1 MAAKTCSEVGGTVR
15 QGGPLLSPYI
25 LGSPSRR
32 VLFPNDAVMEDGLE
46 KGSTELGVMVF
57 ASVLLLV
64 RWLEKR

>member
-1 MAAKTCSEVGGTVR
+1 M
-15 QGGPLLSPYI
+15 SPYI